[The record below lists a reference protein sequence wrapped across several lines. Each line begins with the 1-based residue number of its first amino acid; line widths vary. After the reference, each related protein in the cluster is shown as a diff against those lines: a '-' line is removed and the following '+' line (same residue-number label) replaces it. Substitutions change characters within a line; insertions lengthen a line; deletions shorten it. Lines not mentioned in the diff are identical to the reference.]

1 MGASYRTAARAL
13 FSRSVSASSVRLG
26 AMKKKKKPTRKPV
39 APAETDAVDELAALR
54 AIYGDAFQLAPDG
67 SSFSVLVQ
75 ALDSGSD
82 ASADARSSTPSV
94 RLVRASRATA
104 GLVRA
109 VSAVRLTRRARRARS
124 LAAQV
129 VTPKVGYPRRIPHLR
144 VEAVGH
150 SLPEELL
157 EELTDNLR
165 SQAADLTRA
174 GQVVGFTL
182 AEAAR
187 EFVGERLSSLDVAAA
202 PTSLSLSLWEEMRH
216 RESTGAG
223 DASLLE
229 RSVSGWAAGG
239 RWGDA
244 VADVLLGDADADAL
258 LLTGLPRRAVAPR
271 ASKPGAASAVDAPT
285 AALALPLA
293 GAAPT
298 AALSRLLLQ
307 DSVTG
312 EATPSSSHASALREA
327 AAYARAGGEG
337 DSSLDSEAAA
347 ALLVRAVR
355 ADESS
360 GDETD
365 GGSDETDD
373 SESDSGSEASAGP
386 KHEGGRALRQ
396 ALLTGH
402 LLALLTAPR
411 GPLPNALPSLCAS
424 LQAAGLLPRWL
435 RDLLLRRPALF
446 DRAFRGTFDAAART
460 AATAGSDPA
469 GRWALTRFWSTRA
482 ADAATADAGS
492 LGGEAAPSRYRADFE
507 ELAPL
512 GRGSFGQ
519 VMLAINRLDGRKYAL
534 KRIALSAD
542 QSLASKTLREV
553 ATLSRLEH
561 PHIVR
566 YYQAWTE
573 TGDLAD
579 APLDDEDEDDAS
591 DWRGSSRAASSSAA
605 TSSSG
610 KREQRFLYLQME
622 LCRTT
627 MREVLD
633 SGKPVDVD
641 TVWVWLRQILEGLSH
656 IHGQGI
662 THRDLKPSNIFLD
675 AQGRLRIGDFGL
687 ARFDVAEATDSSA
700 VQPPPAEGAGSSALV
715 VDSDLSGAVGT
726 FLYTAPEAARGL
738 PVSSKVDLFSV
749 GIIAFELLRRFGTG
763 MQRVAELSDL
773 RTQQKLPDGF
783 AAAFAK
789 QSGLILALTAPD
801 PAVRPAAAELLQS
814 GALPARVGDE
824 HLAELLRSL
833 GESGATYDAIR
844 SRVFAPDSA
853 GARAAVRSAALDD
866 ESVAAAAASFAAAA
880 AANTAL
886 PPPGAASAAAVE
898 RATSLA
904 CNVFRQHGAEPCH
917 GSRAVGFALTVPAS
931 AGALNVLDHAGALLC
946 LREELRSRFVSRMA
960 AFAAAGCQPLLP
972 LRRYETATVLRAL
985 PGSQLPREVL
995 QAEFDVIGPAEAPPG
1010 ATSANGG
1017 ADPGVAASDA
1027 ETIKVA
1033 LEVAEAAGL
1042 ARGATAVLSHR
1053 ELLSATWRS
1062 AGVPVEARAAAA
1074 ALLRAAPLPTSQG
1087 QSAAASPPALARDSA
1102 WVTLRR
1108 QLCDGLGL
1116 STACADRLEM
1126 LHRVGGE
1133 PGAAIPRLRGALRAA
1148 VGSRAASALDALSSA
1163 VSMLAAMGVPE
1174 NLLLVAPLLAPAEPY
1189 YSGLFFELHVRP
1201 RTGAAAVLAAGGR
1214 YDALVSASW
1223 PQGSDSGAPG
1233 GVGVSFSLSRLASL
1247 AGASAVSALDVLVAA
1262 RGGGGMLRQRIELV
1276 SQLWA
1281 AGIRAETLPQAAPSL
1296 TEQYAHASAR
1306 RARFLLIMSAD
1317 SAAVRLKHLM
1327 PGFGRAA
1334 GREEDVPRAE
1344 VVRILAA
1351 SVHAG
1356 AASLA
1361 EEPAVAESDTAAE
1374 PADEGARIARGGRH
1388 RRYAANADRR
1398 TAGD

>member
-1 MGASYRTAARAL
+1 MLRLSARCSL
-13 FSRSVSASSVRLG
+13 LQQS
-26 AMKKKKKPTRKPV
+26 PN
-39 APAETDAVDELAALR
+39 
-54 AIYGDAFQLAPDG
+54 
-67 SSFSVLVQ
+67 
-75 ALDSGSD
+75 
-82 ASADARSSTPSV
+82 
-94 RLVRASRATA
+94 ASRT
-104 GLVRA
+104 
-109 VSAVRLTRRARRARS
+109 
-124 LAAQV
+124 AQV
-129 VTPKVGYPRRIPHLR
+129 VSPKVGYPRRIPHLR

-150 SLPEELL
+150 SLPPDAL
-157 EELTDNLR
+157 EELEASLR

-187 EFVGERLSSLDVAAA
+187 EFIGERLSSLETADAA

-223 DASLLE
+223 EASLLE

-244 VADVLLGDADADAL
+244 VADVLLGGDADADAL
-258 LLTGLPRRAVAPR
+258 ASGLMAGMPRRAVAPR
-271 ASKPGAASAVDAPT
+271 VAKLSPTSSADATT
-285 AALALPLA
+285 AALALSLPLT
-293 GAAPT
+293 APT
-298 AALSRLLLQ
+298 TALSRLLLQ

-355 ADESS
+355 AEGSSDE
-360 GDETD
+360 D
-365 GGSDETDD
+365 DETDD
-373 SESDSGSEASAGP
+373 DSDESKSDSGSEASAGP
-386 KHEGGRALRQ
+386 RHEGGRALRQ

-561 PHIVR
+561 TAIVR

-591 DWRGSSRAASSSAA
+591 DWRGSSRGASSSAA
-605 TSSSG
+605 TASSSG

-687 ARFDVAEATDSSA
+687 ATFASGVMGDAGT
-700 VQPPPAEGAGSSALV
+700 VQPPPAEGAGSSALA
-715 VDSDLSGAVGT
+715 VDSDLSGMVGT
-726 FLYTAPEAARGL
+726 YLYTAPEAARGL

-749 GIIAFELLRRFGTG
+749 GIIAFELLRRFSTG

-783 AAAFAK
+783 AAAFPK
-789 QSGLILALTAPD
+789 QAALILALTSPD

-853 GARAAVRSAALDD
+853 GARAAARSAALDD

-880 AANTAL
+880 AASTAL
-886 PPPGAASAAAVE
+886 PPPGAAAAAAVE

-904 CNVFRQHGAEPCH
+904 CNVFRQHGAEPCY
-917 GSRAVGFALTVPAS
+917 GSRAVGFALTVPAP

-946 LREELRSRFVSRMA
+946 LREELRARFVSRMA

-972 LRRYETATVLRAL
+972 LRRYEAATVLRAL

-1010 ATSANGG
+1010 AASAGAG

-1033 LEVAEAAGL
+1033 LEVADAAGL
-1042 ARGATAVLSHR
+1042 ARGATIVLSHR
-1053 ELLSATWRS
+1053 ELLSAVWRS
-1062 AGVPVEARAAAA
+1062 AGVPGETRAAAA
-1074 ALLRAAPLPTSQG
+1074 ALLRSAPLQTSQG
-1087 QSAAASPPALARDSA
+1087 QSIAASSSGMARDIA
-1102 WVTLRR
+1102 WDTLRR

-1116 STACADRLEM
+1116 TTACAERLEV

-1148 VGSRAASALDALSSA
+1148 AGSRAASALDALASA
-1163 VSMLAAMGVPE
+1163 VSMLGAMGVPE

-1201 RTGAAAVLAAGGR
+1201 RSSAATVLAAGGR
-1214 YDALVSASW
+1214 YDALVSAAW

-1262 RGGGGMLRQRIELV
+1262 RGGGGLLRQRVELV

-1281 AGIRAETLPQAAPSL
+1281 AGVRAETLPQAAPSL

-1334 GREEDVPRAE
+1334 GREEDVPRAD
-1344 VVRILAA
+1344 VVRMLAA
-1351 SVHAG
+1351 SVHYG
-1356 AASLA
+1356 AVSLA
-1361 EEPAVAESDTAAE
+1361 EEPAGADSDAAAE
-1374 PADEGARIARGGRH
+1374 PVDDGARVARGGRH